1 MSCKIVKRHTRVAFD
16 ITYQWTR
23 IIRGNAMKHDSSSDS
38 DTSSDSSRS
47 SSDDEGARIVGAL
60 RRSYLPFSVSQDW
73 QNQSILGASQFAK
86 LDLYQID
93 ALRDDNED
101 PFGTKKEMQCA
112 TRHFPCHV
120 FWSKM
125 IEPNKYSIWGRRTVG
140 EGEQEAVIAMLEA
153 QRAEREEYLRL
164 KEERRWKLVTE
175 RKVREFKMAK
185 SESLAMARSDARR
198 ASEARAQADPAPKPT
213 RSQTRRIASIVHR
226 IVRRSDS
233 EDLTEERASSLLN
246 RGLARLGIA
255 ALAAGGLA
263 LTSAM
268 MYFHQLQET
277 GHDEELLAPPE
288 FPALAARIDN
298 DPMASVTDRVFA
310 MHMARTKAR
319 PVRTGVVGGGE
330 EPWTQEERDEWMR
343 EHKLNGVGSLP

>member
-1 MSCKIVKRHTRVAFD
+1 MSSGVAMVD
-16 ITYQWTR
+16 V
-23 IIRGNAMKHDSSSDS
+23 NASTLDALLGAYDS
-38 DTSSDSSRS
+38 DTSSGSGSDS
-47 SSDDEGARIVGAL
+47 DADAPVVAGAL
-60 RRSYLPFSVSQDW
+60 RRSYLKFGVSQDW
-73 QNQSILGASQFAK
+73 QNQSILSASQFAK

-125 IEPNKYSIWGRRTVG
+125 LEPNKYSIWGRHTVG

-164 KEERRWKLVTE
+164 KEERRWKLATE
-175 RKVREFKMAK
+175 RKVREFTMAK

-198 ASEARAQADPAPKPT
+198 ANEARTQPAPTPD

-226 IVRRSDS
+226 ILRRKDS
-233 EDLTEERASSLLN
+233 EEMSEERASSLLN

-268 MYFHQLQET
+268 MYFQQLQET

-310 MHMARTKAR
+310 MHLAKSKSQ
-319 PVRTGVVGGGE
+319 PVRTGVVEDGE

>member
-1 MSCKIVKRHTRVAFD
+1 MKRNPDSDSSSA
-16 ITYQWTR
+16 Y
-23 IIRGNAMKHDSSSDS
+23 SSSDS
-38 DTSSDSSRS
+38 DSDA
-47 SSDDEGARIVGAL
+47 DAPVVAGAL
-60 RRSYLPFSVSQDW
+60 RRSYLKFGVSQDW
-73 QNQSILGASQFAK
+73 QNQSILSASQFAK

-198 ASEARAQADPAPKPT
+198 ASEARAQADPAPKPDPPT
-213 RSQTRRIASIVHR
+213 DPPHCQHR
-226 IVRRSDS
+226 
-233 EDLTEERASSLLN
+233 
-246 RGLARLGIA
+246 
-255 ALAAGGLA
+255 
-263 LTSAM
+263 
-268 MYFHQLQET
+268 
-277 GHDEELLAPPE
+277 PPHR
-288 FPALAARIDN
+288 PA
-298 DPMASVTDRVFA
+298 
-310 MHMARTKAR
+310 
-319 PVRTGVVGGGE
+319 
-330 EPWTQEERDEWMR
+330 Q
-343 EHKLNGVGSLP
+343 

>member
-1 MSCKIVKRHTRVAFD
+1 MGSGVAMVD
-16 ITYQWTR
+16 V
-23 IIRGNAMKHDSSSDS
+23 NAGTLDALLGAYDS
-38 DTSSDSSRS
+38 DTSSDSG
-47 SSDDEGARIVGAL
+47 SDSDADAPVVAGAL
-60 RRSYLPFSVSQDW
+60 RRSYLKFGVSQDW
-73 QNQSILGASQFAK
+73 QNQSILSASQFAK

-101 PFGTKKEMQCA
+101 PYGTKKEMQGA

-125 IEPNKYSIWGRRTVG
+125 LEPNKYSIWGRRTVG

-164 KEERRWKLVTE
+164 KEERRWKLATE
-175 RKVREFKMAK
+175 RKVQEFKMAK
-185 SESLAMARSDARR
+185 SESLARARSDARR
-198 ASEARAQADPAPKPT
+198 ANEARAQPAPAPT

-226 IVRRSDS
+226 ILRRKDS
-233 EDLTEERASSLLN
+233 EDLSEEQAASLLN

-255 ALAAGGLA
+255 ALVAGGLA

-268 MYFHQLQET
+268 MYFQRLQET
-277 GHDEELLAPPE
+277 GHGEELLALPE
-288 FPALAARIDN
+288 FPALAARMDN

-310 MHMARTKAR
+310 MHLARSKAQR
-319 PVRTGVVGGGE
+319 VRTSVVEDGE
-330 EPWTQEERDEWMR
+330 EQWTQEERDEWMR
-343 EHKLNGVGSLP
+343 EHKLIGIGTRLC